1 MKYQLLNPI
10 NPNYSTIEQILTNRH
25 IPYNEVYHY
34 LHSTD
39 TDINEPELLG
49 ADVLTDAA
57 AALIKHIKDN
67 DKILIVVD
75 CDCDGFTSSAL
86 LVNYL
91 YDLFPSFVENNI
103 FYFFHEG
110 KEHGLSDCID
120 YINENDF
127 RLIIVPD
134 AGSND
139 IEYHKLILADGIDLI
154 ILDHHIVDRL
164 EEEDSRVILI
174 NNQSSNYPNK
184 ELSGVGIV
192 WQFCRFLDK
201 KLNLSNADYY
211 LDLVAL
217 GNTGDMMSLTSIE
230 TKHLINKGFQPDNIH
245 NPYIYEMWQKNKFK
259 LGEEIASIDAAFYI
273 VPMINAIQRSGTLE
287 EKILLFNSM
296 LKFRAFEMVDSTKR
310 GHKGELERLVDQA
323 VRTSTNV
330 KNRQTRAQDAGM
342 EKLEKLIE
350 EQNLM
355 EHKVLLFLL
364 EPNEIDKNIAGLIAN
379 KIANKYQR
387 PCCILTKVVKTNYV
401 ISNEEGDIAGFSGD
415 EPKILDIE
423 YQGSARGYEL
433 TGLTNFK
440 DICEECGAEWA
451 AGHQNAFGLCIKKD
465 NINNFIETTDL
476 KLANISNEPVYYVDY
491 IYNGADVNPQDI
503 LTISELKPLWG
514 KDFDEALVAIKDL
527 KVSKNLINVY
537 KKTSNTLKITLPNKV
552 SLMKFNA
559 TDEEC
564 AALENYEGAYVQI
577 DVVGRCN
584 KNEWLGNVSP
594 QIFIEQYE
602 ITGYGKYLF

>member
-39 TDINEPELLG
+39 ADINEPELLG

-57 AALIKHIKDN
+57 TALIKHIKDN

-91 YDLFPSFVENNI
+91 YDLFPSFVESNI

-230 TKHLINKGFQPDNIH
+230 TKHLINKGFQPNNIH

-296 LKFRAFEMVDSTKR
+296 LKFRAFEMIDSTKR

-401 ISNEEGDIAGFSGD
+401 ISNEEGDIAGFSGN

-503 LTISELKPLWG
+503 LTISGLKPLWG

-527 KVSKNLINVY
+527 KVSKDLINVY

-584 KNEWLGNVSP
+584 KNEWLGNISP

>member
-39 TDINEPELLG
+39 ADINEPELLG

-57 AALIKHIKDN
+57 TVLIKHIKNN

-91 YDLFPSFVENNI
+91 YDLFPSFVESNI

-230 TKHLINKGFQPDNIH
+230 TKHLINKGFRPDNIH

-296 LKFRAFEMVDSTKR
+296 LKFRAFEMIDSTKR

-387 PCCILTKVVKTNYV
+387 PCCILTKIIKTNYV
-401 ISNEEGDIAGFSGD
+401 ISNEERDIAGFSGD

-527 KVSKNLINVY
+527 KVSKDLINVY

>member
-39 TDINEPELLG
+39 ADINEPELLG
-49 ADVLTDAA
+49 ADILTDAA
-57 AALIKHIKDN
+57 TALIKHIKNN

-91 YDLFPSFVENNI
+91 YDLFPSFIESNI

-164 EEEDSRVILI
+164 EEEDNRVILI

-296 LKFRAFEMVDSTKR
+296 LKFRAFEMIDSTKR

-527 KVSKNLINVY
+527 KVSKDLINVY
-537 KKTSNTLKITLPNKV
+537 KKTGNTLKITLPNKV